1 MKENLAKLTI
11 LKDIPEEIFI
21 NDFQKY
27 GAAKYNLQTTIEAM
41 FDLDSQGVYGLAQIC
56 GAAGAGKVNPLKCL
70 ALSPISILNS
80 DISRPDPLYLPVHFF
95 I

>member
-1 MKENLAKLTI
+1 
-11 LKDIPEEIFI
+11 
-21 NDFQKY
+21 
-27 GAAKYNLQTTIEAM
+27 M

-80 DISRPDPLYLPVHFF
+80 DISRPDPLYQRIFCLYIFSSELLSQMMFENVQLNLLLFHFF
-95 I
+95 KLTV